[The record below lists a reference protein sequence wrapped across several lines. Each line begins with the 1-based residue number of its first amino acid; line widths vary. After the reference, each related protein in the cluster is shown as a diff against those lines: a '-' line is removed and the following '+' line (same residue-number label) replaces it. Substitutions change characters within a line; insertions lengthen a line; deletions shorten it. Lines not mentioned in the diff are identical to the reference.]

1 MSQKRGRGDM
11 QGWIK
16 LHRKLLENPIF
27 NDPHLLKLW
36 IYCLLKATHKERK
49 QIVGK
54 QIVELKPGQFVTGR
68 FSLAKEYNRDAKP
81 KDVVSDRTLWRWM
94 KFLEESEF
102 LSIKSTTKYSVVTI
116 NNWDKYQDNDQQM
129 SSKCP
134 SNVQQVSTNKN
145 DKNVENIST
154 TTPDPIAFFEQ
165 NLCPLSPY
173 QMQLLIEWEQE
184 FDGNK
189 EIINEAIRIAD
200 NRNRRYFGFVEF
212 LLKEWKNNNLKTIDQ
227 VRAYENN
234 RFKQQS
240 KVVPMKKAS
249 EIDWE
254 AL

>member
-1 MSQKRGRGDM
+1 M

-36 IYCLLKATHKERK
+36 VYCLLKATHKEHK

-54 QIVELKPGQFVTGR
+54 QMVELQPGQFVTGR
-68 FSLAKEYNRDAKP
+68 FILAKEYNRDAKP
-81 KDVVSDRTLWRWM
+81 NDVVSDRTLWRWM

-145 DKNVENIST
+145 GKNEKNNIT
-154 TTPDPIAFFEQ
+154 TTTIPEPIEFFEE
-165 NLCPLSPY
+165 NLCRLSPL
-173 QMQLLIEWEQE
+173 QMQSLIEWERD
-184 FDGNK
+184 FNGKK

-200 NRNRRYFGFVEF
+200 AKNKRNFGFVEY
-212 LLKEWKNNNLKTIDQ
+212 LLRDWKNRNLESLEEI
-227 VRAYENN
+227 RHYE
-234 RFKQQS
+234 QS
-240 KVVPMKKAS
+240 RSKKPKVVPMKRAS